1 MSKRNNLALHEEI
14 LLLAL
19 KNEKGTIAIESHCNL
34 AMGGAILA
42 ELLLLGRLKVQRQK
56 NKQFAIVSSTKPTG
70 NELLDEC
77 LRRIVESKKRQQL
90 KTWVSR
96 FSKVK
101 NLKRRAA
108 VQLCRKGI
116 LRESEDRVLFIFK
129 RKIFPELDPRPE
141 RDLVEQLRR
150 AIFTETSR
158 VEPRTAMLVALAF
171 HGDLLKNAFAKK
183 MLKSRKKRIQS
194 LTSGEVVGDA
204 TKEAVRAVEGAA
216 ALVVIMAATQ

>member
-77 LRRIVESKKRQQL
+77 LGRIVESKKRQQL

-96 FSKVK
+96 FSKIK
-101 NLKRRAA
+101 QLKRRTA
-108 VQLCRKGI
+108 VQLCRKGV